1 MNDLK
6 RFKGKEIE
14 IWVGEI
20 DLDDGLEVL
29 ITGIV
34 KKVKRKW
41 VVVENKDNE
50 IMWVNTRKIVYLLEK
65 EILHVKTKEKED
77 VENEI

>member
-1 MNDLK
+1 MNALK